1 MQDELKLEVLNIL
14 ILIAGIFG
22 LICCLYK
29 VWTSYKDENKSA
41 VFAWIISSLLWQKL
55 IVESLM

>member
-1 MQDELKLEVLNIL
+1 MLLLIVRIL
-14 ILIAGIFG
+14 G

-29 VWTSYKDENKSA
+29 AWTSYKDENKSA
-41 VFAWIISSLLWQKL
+41 VFAWITSSLLWQKL